1 MANSKVKANTGP
13 GSNENQ
19 KSKNNDRKV
28 KKKNRVYISVLKN
41 SALYFI
47 DSVLLIAVKGKYRL
61 VVIHDKTVLWNKVY
75 HTIRGARIAYQKVFK
90 KKSFQ
95 ERIKA
100 DWCPFYP
107 PEPDWLKEKL
117 LLLQGRWSAS

>member
-1 MANSKVKANTGP
+1 MTLAAKKK
-13 GSNENQ
+13 Q

-28 KKKNRVYISVLKN
+28 RKKNRVYISVLKN

-47 DSVLLIAVKGKYRL
+47 DSVLLIAVKGKYQL
-61 VVIHDKTVLWNKVY
+61 VVIHDATVLWNKVY
-75 HTIRGARIAYQKVFK
+75 TTIRGARIAYQKVFK

-100 DWCPFYP
+100 DWSYFYP
-107 PEPDWLKEKL
+107 PEPDWLNERL